1 MEPHDDPTSLNVAR
15 YEYYVALVAGLGPD
29 EPPPLLPGW
38 QWRRR
43 FDGARQAERRVNA
56 QATAILRTPEQVA
69 HDLVRMEEWTL
80 ERPISWGHVPAW
92 SREKRLARLL
102 ANPDDPGTP
111 EALAL
116 LLAEQEEAE
125 MPIDYRKYPPEW
137 KAIRQ
142 RILERAGH
150 RCERCGLPNH
160 ALGYRDRHGTFWT
173 EAEIGETFDGD
184 PLQPLRPVRIVLTIA
199 HIHDPDPR
207 NCAEGNLQALCQ
219 QCHNRLDAPM
229 RAKNA
234 AKTRRTRGG
243 QQELPL

>member
-1 MEPHDDPTSLNVAR
+1 MEPHDDPASLAR
-15 YEYYVALVAGLGPD
+15 YEYYVALVARLGPG

-92 SREKRLARLL
+92 SREKKLSRLL

-116 LLAEQEEAE
+116 LLEEAE
-125 MPIDYRKYPPEW
+125 I
-137 KAIRQ
+137 
-142 RILERAGH
+142 
-150 RCERCGLPNH
+150 
-160 ALGYRDRHGTFWT
+160 
-173 EAEIGETFDGD
+173 
-184 PLQPLRPVRIVLTIA
+184 PV
-199 HIHDPDPR
+199 P
-207 NCAEGNLQALCQ
+207 
-219 QCHNRLDAPM
+219 
-229 RAKNA
+229 A
-234 AKTRRTRGG
+234 AKTRRARGG